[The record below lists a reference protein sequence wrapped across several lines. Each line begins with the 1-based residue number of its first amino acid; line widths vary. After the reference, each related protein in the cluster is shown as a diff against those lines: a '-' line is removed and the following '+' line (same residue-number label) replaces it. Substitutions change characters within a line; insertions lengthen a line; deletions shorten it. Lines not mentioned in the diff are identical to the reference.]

1 VTAALRRRRRRERGP
16 GEALPPERKWRAITF
31 ATLLLA
37 PAVWSMLA
45 GLVAL
50 ADEGT
55 EGPNPAA
62 PLVFGLCLL
71 PFVFVVLAF
80 SSEHPNAPM
89 AAAKA
94 MGLCLLVGIMVS
106 AAAADA
112 ATGLVAGVGAGGI
125 VALRSDVDDAWKPR
139 ALGLL
144 FACAYTFVLVR
155 AAGAIVLLA
164 APVFPFTVLGVADH
178 LAERRAARG

>member
-1 VTAALRRRRRRERGP
+1 VTAALRRRRRRERAP
-16 GEALPPERKWRAITF
+16 LDPLSPERKWRAITF

-45 GLVAL
+45 GFVAV
-50 ADEGT
+50 ADEG
-55 EGPNPAA
+55 EDGPNAA
-62 PLVFGLCLL
+62 AALVFGLCLL

-80 SSEHPNAPM
+80 SSEHPNAP
-89 AAAKA
+89 AAVVKA
-94 MGLCLLVGIMVS
+94 MGLCLVVGIMAS

-112 ATGLVAGVGAGGI
+112 ATGLVAGIGAGGI
-125 VALRSDVDDAWKPR
+125 VALRADASEAWKPR
-139 ALGLL
+139 ALGLA
-144 FACAYTFVLVR
+144 FACVYTFVLVR

-178 LAERRAARG
+178 LAERRARRA